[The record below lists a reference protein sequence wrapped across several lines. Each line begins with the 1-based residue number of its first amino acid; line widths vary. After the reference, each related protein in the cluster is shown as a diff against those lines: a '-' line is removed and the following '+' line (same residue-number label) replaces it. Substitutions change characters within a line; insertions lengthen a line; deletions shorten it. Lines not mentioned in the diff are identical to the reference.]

1 MFGEPVSIYYVS
13 AGLFSWIGDILT
25 EKSLAAVGTILMIY
39 LGYLIKKE
47 IIPFLKLKAN
57 REIASHILVIADD
70 VTDYFRL
77 KFPSAHWSVWLDRA
91 VDKIIEITGVG
102 RNAAERAAKAA
113 MVRKKDLKIEDGKS

>member
-1 MFGEPVSIYYVS
+1 MFIEAVSFDYIS
-13 AGLFSWIGDILT
+13 ASLFSWIGGILT

-39 LGYLIKKE
+39 LGYIIKKE
-47 IIPFLKLKAN
+47 IIPLLKLKRN
-57 REIASHILVIADD
+57 REIAGYILVIADD

-102 RNAAERAAKAA
+102 RNAAERVARAAVA
-113 MVRKKDLKIEDGKS
+113 RKEEIKDQSSRQ